1 MIETARVYRGLTI
14 AVLAGLALA
23 AIAVPGKT
31 VSPPVMMAPFG
42 ASGDVPVVGR
52 WTGSATTYIGVY
64 RPSTSIFYLGTQNTG
79 APPGLT
85 IPFGVPGDIP
95 VVGRWCPSASPATEP
110 DTPGVYRP
118 SLHSFVFQCGSET
131 SVVPFGGPGDVPVAG
146 DWWSKGVATPGAYQ
160 TSKAAFILYRSPGVH
175 IVIPFGVPGDLPVVR
190 HLRTGSVI
198 GVYRPTTR
206 TFILSDTNTSPTSPI
221 TIPFGAT
228 NDIPLVGD
236 WTGDGVPKVGVYRP
250 SERMF
255 YLKTTFP

>member
-1 MIETARVYRGLTI
+1 MIETARIYRGLTI
-14 AVLAGLALA
+14 ALLVGLALA
-23 AIAVPGKT
+23 VIAAPGKT
-31 VSPPVMMAPFG
+31 LSPEVMMVPFG

-79 APPGLT
+79 APPGIT
-85 IPFGVPGDIP
+85 IQFGVPGDIA
-95 VVGRWCPSASPATEP
+95 VVGRWCPSVSPATAP
-110 DTPGVYRP
+110 DTPAVYRP
-118 SLHSFVFQCGSET
+118 SLRIIISQCGET
-131 SVVPFGGPGDVPVAG
+131 SELPFGGPGDVPVAG
-146 DWWSKGVATPGAYQ
+146 DWWSKGVTTPGVYQ
-160 TSKAAFILYRSPGVH
+160 TSNATFILYRSPGVH

-190 HLRTGSVI
+190 HLRTSSVI
-198 GVYRPTTR
+198 GVYRPTIR
-206 TFILSDTNTSPTSPI
+206 TFFLSDTNTSPTSPI

-228 NDIPLVGD
+228 NDVPLVGD